1 MAPLGIERLVKS
13 TFGHEA
19 ACVPGGTS
27 NMDDTLEP
35 FLNMPNGTAKPR
47 RKPPTRKKPNKSST
61 GETAEAGSYYGR
73 GASPSEA
80 AGGILEPPARPTR
93 SSSRNKTRE
102 ALTNVESPTLE
113 AIDRVESAEVER
125 ELTVEDSDNGI
136 QGATA
141 GTQVVKEATTQ
152 AQKAVHWEDSFADN
166 SENEVPQ
173 LPSANG
179 GYKARLPTVSSSEY
193 VATKRKAAPK
203 DLHLEDSEDS
213 ASEYEG
219 IPRSAGDVSGGFA
232 DENSNSGDGL
242 DEDSDDIV
250 PLVKKKQSI
259 GSSKRGSSVIATSKA
274 AGGNNSGMYL
284 GLRVFAY

>member
-1 MAPLGIERLVKS
+1 MEGAHLRLRQLEASWSLQRDLQGAPLVIKVCS
-13 TFGHEA
+13 I
-19 ACVPGGTS
+19 
-27 NMDDTLEP
+27 
-35 FLNMPNGTAKPR
+35 
-47 RKPPTRKKPNKSST
+47 
-61 GETAEAGSYYGR
+61 Y
-73 GASPSEA
+73 
-80 AGGILEPPARPTR
+80 
-93 SSSRNKTRE
+93 
-102 ALTNVESPTLE
+102 NVESPTLE